1 MNAPLSAALR
11 AALAMAML
19 TTAVPY
25 AGAEEVSKTLAA
37 DARGE
42 VEIVNVAGTVEVS
55 GWDRAEVKVDADLG
69 SSVEKLEF
77 RNDGQRTLIK
87 VVLPRMSSGSGSSDL
102 RIKVP
107 QGSGLIVNTVSAD
120 QIIKDVR
127 GMQRLQAV
135 SGMIQTELFNE
146 DLELKNVSGEVSVR
160 GHNGK
165 GTLRAQTVSGD
176 LRLEDIGSEMELGTV
191 TGDMQVRVAE
201 LSRARI
207 KTTNGDLELRAA
219 SVTGDVR
226 IEAEGING
234 DLRFRFRG
242 PLNAEFDI
250 ETFNGDIDNCFGP
263 KPRRS
268 REYGPGNE
276 LRFKEGNGDGRVRI
290 KALNGTVEICN
301 R

>member
-1 MNAPLSAALR
+1 MRVAVSIAVALL
-11 AALAMAML
+11 LAQA
-19 TTAVPY
+19 
-25 AGAEEVSKTLAA
+25 AGAEEIEKRAQA
-37 DARGE
+37 DPRGE
-42 VEIVNVAGTVEVS
+42 VAIVNVAGEVQVT
-55 GWDRAEVKVDADLG
+55 GWDRNEVQVNADISEG
-69 SSVEKLEF
+69 SQQRLEF
-77 RNDGQRTLIK
+77 KTSGARTTIE
-87 VVLPRMSSGSGSSDL
+87 VVLPKGHRNYHGSTDLVVRVPRNSSLS
-102 RIKVP
+102 I
-107 QGSGLIVNTVSAD
+107 NTVSAD
-120 QIIKDVR
+120 QTIKDVR

-135 SGMIQTELFNE
+135 SGTIQTELFNE

-160 GHNGK
+160 GHNGQ
-165 GTLRAQTVSGD
+165 GVLRAQTVSGD

-191 TGDMQVRVAE
+191 TGDMNVRVAE

-219 SVTGDVR
+219 SVTGDLR
-226 IEAEGING
+226 IDAEGING

>member
-1 MNAPLSAALR
+1 MRVAVMVAAALM
-11 AALAMAML
+11 LAQA
-19 TTAVPY
+19 
-25 AGAEEVSKTLAA
+25 AGAEAIEKRAQA
-37 DARGE
+37 DPRGE
-42 VEIVNVAGTVEVS
+42 VVIVNVAGEVQVS
-55 GWDRAEVKVDADLG
+55 GWDRNEVQVNAELADE
-69 SSVEKLEF
+69 VQKLEF
-77 RNDGQRTLIK
+77 RTSGARTTIE
-87 VVLPRMSSGSGSSDL
+87 VVLPKGRHTYRGSSDL
-102 RIKVP
+102 VVRVP
-107 QGSGLIVNTVSAD
+107 RNSSLSINTVSAD
-120 QIIKDVR
+120 QTIKDVR

-135 SGMIQTELFNE
+135 SGTIRTELFNE

-165 GTLRAQTVSGD
+165 GVLRATTVSGD

-219 SVTGDVR
+219 SLTGDAR
-226 IEAEGING
+226 IDAEGING
-234 DLRFRFRG
+234 DLRFRLRG
-242 PLNAEFDI
+242 PLNVEIDI

-263 KPRRS
+263 QPRRS

-276 LRFKEGNGDGRVRI
+276 LRFKEGNGDGRIRI
-290 KALNGTVEICN
+290 KALNGTVELCN